1 MPCYNQA
8 DYIRVALDSALNR
21 GHKEIVSILRRWPL
35 QVDQARTKT
44 VDLRIRALLTRSIGH
59 VCHHHNTLPNS
70 IFRQLVKEIIIEPK
84 TTDPLPE
91 DAIAIQKLTRGY
103 LARKNLRQMQKNEA
117 ATKIQALRR
126 GHLARRQL
134 ATSVL

>member
-1 MPCYNQA
+1 MV
-8 DYIRVALDSALNR
+8 RLLT
-21 GHKEIVSILRRWPL
+21 RWPL
-35 QVDQARTKT
+35 QVAQARQKTK
-44 VDLRIRALLTRSIGH
+44 DLKYRAIISAERRFSRGEALHSDSILRGTINRSIQRYLIAETH
-59 VCHHHNTLPNS
+59 V
-70 IFRQLVKEIIIEPK
+70 KPK

-126 GHLARRQL
+126 GHLARR
-134 ATSVL
+134 